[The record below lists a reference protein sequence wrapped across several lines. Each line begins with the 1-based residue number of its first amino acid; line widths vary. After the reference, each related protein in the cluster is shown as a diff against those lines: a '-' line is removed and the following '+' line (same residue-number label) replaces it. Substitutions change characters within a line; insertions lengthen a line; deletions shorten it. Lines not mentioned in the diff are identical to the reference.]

1 MIVDEGNHATSGA
14 ILKPTTRGE
23 YIAHWISK
31 LGSPPLVALMALLLT
46 AVTFTLPGIWMWAGV
61 YVLLA
66 MVVPLIYLI
75 WLVRRGKVTDLNLHL
90 REQRQGPFIVTL
102 AGAAAAWVV
111 LTLGGAPQI
120 LRLLAAASVAQTL
133 LVFLIT
139 LRWKISVHTSTAA
152 GMTVLVWS
160 VVGKAAAPL
169 VITIPLIAWSRV
181 KLRRHTFWQTVAGMV
196 LGCLIFLIAVWLAR
210 GG

>member
-1 MIVDEGNHATSGA
+1 MDEGDQVTSDA

-23 YIAHWISK
+23 HIAYWISQ
-31 LGSPPLVALMALLLT
+31 LGSPPLMALLALLLT
-46 AVTFTLPGIWMWAGV
+46 AVTLTLPGIWMWAGV

-66 MVVPLIYLI
+66 MIIPLGYLI
-75 WLVRRGKVTDLNLHL
+75 WLVRRGKVADLDLHL
-90 REQRQGPFIVTL
+90 REQRYGPFVVTL
-102 AGAAAAWVV
+102 TGAALAWGV
-111 LTLGGAPQI
+111 LTLGGAPQV
-120 LRLLAAASVAQTL
+120 LRLLAAATGVQTL
-133 LVFLIT
+133 VVFLIT

-160 VVGKAAAPL
+160 VIGKAAAPL

-181 KLRRHTFWQTVAGMV
+181 KLRRHTFWQTVAGIV
-196 LGCLIFLIAVWLAR
+196 LGCLIFLIAVWLAK

>member
-1 MIVDEGNHATSGA
+1 MDEGNHAASDA
-14 ILKPTTRGE
+14 ILKPSTRGE
-23 YIAHWISK
+23 HVAYWISQ
-31 LGSPPLVALMALLLT
+31 LGSPPLVALLALLLT
-46 AVTFTLPGIWMWAGV
+46 AVTLTLPGIWMWAGV

-66 MVVPLIYLI
+66 LIIPLSYLV
-75 WLVRRGKVTDLNLHL
+75 WLVRRGKVADLDLHL
-90 REQRQGPFIVTL
+90 REQRYGPFVVTL
-102 AGAAAAWVV
+102 AGAALAWGV
-111 LTLGGAPQI
+111 LTLGGAPQV
-120 LRLLAAASVAQTL
+120 LRLLAAATGVQTL
-133 LVFLIT
+133 VVFLIT

-181 KLRRHTFWQTVAGMV
+181 KLRRHTFWQTVAGIV
-196 LGCLIFLIAVWLAR
+196 LGGLIFLIAVWLAK